1 MSQHVEL
8 SNSLIGVSSNSTELS
23 SIEDPV
29 SFLLETEELKNRK
42 PKVMKQASTFTIDYS
57 KLAYKDIFNRLTWNN
72 LKVFKKIPVP
82 FCIFF
87 KILII
92 TDSIY

>member
-42 PKVMKQASTFTIDYS
+42 PKAFQEKKKATVFKLDSDTLR
-57 KLAYKDIFNRLTWNN
+57 KLACNNNLNRLTWSR
-72 LKVFKKIPVP
+72 LK
-82 FCIFF
+82 FF
-87 KILII
+87 ALQVNQRS
-92 TDSIY
+92 T